1 MGACWYVNQPLMQ
14 IHVVVMM
21 FQALY
26 TYICACVPFKGR
38 NSRTV
43 DKHVLPTPV
52 FEVFIRL
59 LHVKR
64 QHTPTTRVI
73 NRLQHGKQNVYL
85 DTIVFRMPMFV
96 EIKSVWKIEIF
107 LTCIIRKPLFFFFF
121 FYFQWLSKGRFFCQ
135 RGSKLFTFTIQT
147 GWMLDLNALVNLS
160 KA

>member
-1 MGACWYVNQPLMQ
+1 MQ

-73 NRLQHGKQNVYL
+73 NRLQYSKQNVYL
-85 DTIVFRMPMFV
+85 DTIVFRKPMFV
-96 EIKSVWKIEIF
+96 EIKSV
-107 LTCIIRKPLFFFFF
+107 
-121 FYFQWLSKGRFFCQ
+121 
-135 RGSKLFTFTIQT
+135 
-147 GWMLDLNALVNLS
+147 
-160 KA
+160 